1 LPVAFILSCAGC
13 GESPVVAPT
22 PVPADPV
29 ADVQEAVFL
38 QHFGSNL
45 SGLQQGAAAYCI
57 GLADQRDPDPAFLL
71 RFRGH
76 QPPVKK
82 RSDCVFEVSGVRD
95 LATGRPALVFDTDS
109 VTLLGE
115 NDAEATGAYFEGG
128 LSAGGSR
135 FRLAR
140 RNGRWEVTDQ
150 QITFIS

>member
-1 LPVAFILSCAGC
+1 MAPAA
-13 GESPVVAPT
+13 APT

-38 QHFGSNL
+38 QHFANNL

-57 GLADQRDPDPAFLL
+57 GLEDQRDPDPAFLR
-71 RFRGH
+71 RFSGH

-82 RSDCVFEVSGVRD
+82 RSDCVFEVSGVREI
-95 LATGRPALVFDTDS
+95 ATGRRALIFDVDS

-115 NDAEATGAYFEGG
+115 NDAEATGAYYEAG

-150 QITFIS
+150 QLTFIS